1 MLTDRHTGTLPA
13 LFAISGESRIK
24 GFFKIRFQAIPV
36 LKIKE
41 QTVQTWGGALLAP
54 PPSPREPGVH
64 VQMWART
71 QRRSRLK
78 VGFSPSFGKQGS
90 ARAGT
95 RHGGVGAARRR
106 PLTSLTASCAD
117 SRVGSGAAWSAHG
130 CAASSLTPACGRGT
144 GDFLPLIVF
153 EAPRVPQPATGAD
166 AFLLEDTSPQRVRP
180 RLVTASPPS
189 PTLRSLAWRRATP
202 ARRGAF
208 PGIPGTVI
216 TRSCDCCGGAEASG
230 GFTSSRL
237 LMDRRWQSQR
247 ARGQPRTPTSP
258 GVYVRQRAL

>member
-78 VGFSPSFGKQGS
+78 VGFSPSFRKQGS

-106 PLTSLTASCAD
+106 PLTSLIWFEQPLPVARSLPSLLGPGRILTVSERWKPEAP
-117 SRVGSGAAWSAHG
+117 
-130 CAASSLTPACGRGT
+130 SLTSVTRKAPELLS
-144 GDFLPLIVF
+144 FLSLVF
-153 EAPRVPQPATGAD
+153 KTDVVF
-166 AFLLEDTSPQRVRP
+166 FLMLN
-180 RLVTASPPS
+180 L
-189 PTLRSLAWRRATP
+189 
-202 ARRGAF
+202 
-208 PGIPGTVI
+208 
-216 TRSCDCCGGAEASG
+216 TRE
-230 GFTSSRL
+230 L
-237 LMDRRWQSQR
+237 PM
-247 ARGQPRTPTSP
+247 P
-258 GVYVRQRAL
+258 

>member
-78 VGFSPSFGKQGS
+78 VGFSPSFRKQGS

-117 SRVGSGAAWSAHG
+117 SRVGSGAARSARG
-130 CAASSLTPACGRGT
+130 RAASSLTPACGRVRPGH
-144 GDFLPLIVF
+144 GRLPAADRVRSSTRPSACHWRRRVF
-153 EAPRVPQPATGAD
+153 AGGRVPSACAAPAGDSVPALAD
-166 AFLLEDTSPQRVRP
+166 TAFPVMA
-180 RLVTASPPS
+180 ASDSCP
-189 PTLRSLAWRRATP
+189 LRSV
-202 ARRGAF
+202 
-208 PGIPGTVI
+208 PGNAGNGNNP
-216 TRSCDCCGGAEASG
+216 
-230 GFTSSRL
+230 L
-237 LMDRRWQSQR
+237 L
-247 ARGQPRTPTSP
+247 
-258 GVYVRQRAL
+258 

>member
-78 VGFSPSFGKQGS
+78 VGFSPSFRKQGS

-117 SRVGSGAAWSAHG
+117 SRVGVRRPRSRQRAAV
-130 CAASSLTPACGRGT
+130 CGRGT

-153 EAPRVPQPATGAD
+153 EVPRVLQPATGTD
-166 AFLLEDTSPQRVRP
+166 AFLLEDASPQRVRP
-180 RLVTASPPS
+180 
-189 PTLRSLAWRRATP
+189 
-202 ARRGAF
+202 
-208 PGIPGTVI
+208 
-216 TRSCDCCGGAEASG
+216 
-230 GFTSSRL
+230 
-237 LMDRRWQSQR
+237 
-247 ARGQPRTPTSP
+247 
-258 GVYVRQRAL
+258 